1 MCHEQ
6 ELPPNILPASSGTHE
21 CTWHCV
27 AAGHLRGRDS
37 VLKAGQYL
45 GDLRCEHRKRFAAPR
60 RNAPEDG
67 HLQVL
72 VQRMVLNFLCRG
84 VRQVELFGND
94 VLVGTVFCSISF

>member
-1 MCHEQ
+1 M
-6 ELPPNILPASSGTHE
+6 
-21 CTWHCV
+21 

-45 GDLRCEHRKRFAAPR
+45 GDLRSEHRNRFAAPR

-72 VQRMVLNFLCRG
+72 VQRMVLNFLRRG

-94 VLVGTVFCSISF
+94 VLVGTVFSSISCLARFGTYV